1 MLKKDYRL
9 KVLKKNNG
17 AKTIST
23 FFFTLRFWENGE
35 SLSKFAFIISKKI
48 NKKAVIRNKIKRSLA
63 RVLKEIL
70 TEIKPGYS
78 FVFIVK
84 KEILEKSQKEI
95 EKNLKETFK
104 INNLLK

>member
-1 MLKKDYRL
+1 MLKKIYRL
-9 KVLKKNNG
+9 KVLKRSNG
-17 AKTIST
+17 AKTIISSL
-23 FFFTLRFWENGE
+23 FTLRFWENGE

-48 NKKAVIRNKIKRSLA
+48 DKKAVIRNKIKRSLA

-70 TEIKPGYS
+70 IGIKPGYN

-84 KEILEKSQKEI
+84 KEILEKSQEEI
-95 EKNLKETFK
+95 EKSLKETFK

>member
-48 NKKAVIRNKIKRSLA
+48 DKKAVIRNKIKRSLA
-63 RVLKEIL
+63 RVLEEIL
-70 TEIKPGYS
+70 TEIKPGYN

-84 KEILEKSQKEI
+84 KEILEKSQEEI

>member
-17 AKTIST
+17 AKTITS
-23 FFFTLRFWENGE
+23 FFFTLRFWENRE

-48 NKKAVIRNKIKRSLA
+48 DKKAVIRNKIKRSLA
-63 RVLKEIL
+63 RVLEEIL
-70 TEIKPGYS
+70 TEIKPGYN

-84 KEILEKSQKEI
+84 KEILGKSQEEVAENVKEV
-95 EKNLKETFK
+95 FK
-104 INNLLK
+104 TNNLLK

>member
-48 NKKAVIRNKIKRSLA
+48 DKRAVTRNKIKRSIT
-63 RVLKEIL
+63 RVLEEL
-70 TEIKPGYS
+70 LSEIKPGYS
-78 FVFIVK
+78 FIFIPK
-84 KEILEKSQKEI
+84 REILEKSQTELEDSIKEAF
-95 EKNLKETFK
+95 KN
-104 INNLLK
+104 NNLLK